1 MHRHSSTQMDAERV
15 CVQCQRDFTLA
26 AFESAAVQLGYVA
39 LTLPKALA
47 VRGADA
53 EFLDMVEIA
62 QDSIDR
68 IREAIEF
75 AHRVGECRCGKWHAT
90 D

>member
-1 MHRHSSTQMDAERV
+1 MHRHSRTESDAERV
-15 CVQCQRDFTLA
+15 CELCQHDYTLA

-39 LTLPKALA
+39 LTMPKALA
-47 VRGADA
+47 IRGADV

-62 QDSIDR
+62 QDSIDQ

-75 AHRVGECRCGKWHAT
+75 APRVGE
-90 D
+90 